1 MKYYRQSH
9 VIHNNQYHLVWIP
22 RFRRKILIPSL
33 AKYLNLKLEEIR
45 KHYPD
50 LIYLERSIQVD
61 HIHLLIVIPPRM
73 SVSSAVNIL
82 KSNTS
87 SGLKKKFPFLK
98 KVYADE
104 KGIWSTGYFVAT
116 VGINEAIIRKYI
128 KLQEKEDIGQA
139 KLEW

>member
-22 RFRRKILIPSL
+22 RFRRKVLIPSL

-50 LIYLERSIQVD
+50 LVYLERSIQVD
-61 HIHLLIVIPPRM
+61 HIHLLLVIPPRM

>member
-9 VIHNNQYHLVWIP
+9 VIHNNQYYLVWIP